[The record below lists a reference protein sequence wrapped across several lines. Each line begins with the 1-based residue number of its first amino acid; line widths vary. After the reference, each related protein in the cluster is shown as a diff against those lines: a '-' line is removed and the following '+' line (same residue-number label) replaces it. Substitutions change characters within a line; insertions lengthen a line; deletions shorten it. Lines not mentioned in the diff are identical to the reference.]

1 MEELRNTD
9 VKGESFILM
18 KDYPLYHL
26 KKGNEEIT
34 IYPSD
39 DVLMYDGDNSELSNR
54 VYELNNSSHQ
64 FKNEAS
70 LEELYE
76 KLLKFY
82 SRLSDSV
89 ESLKVNSFLNYEFS
103 LLKQDN
109 SYLIC
114 LSIRDRENMLMSSIR
129 RVEGTT
135 YKITGN
141 NSLSTALITLNQ
153 FIREIQ
159 ESDIEA
165 LYDRLIKNKNI
176 MKRILKI
183 KRTSDSSRNKSKSK
197 LTINGRIYDSSVKRT
212 YSKKQLLENPPSWA
226 KKGSLPLWREA
237 VNKATHEGEKE
248 VNVIVPISLYKKA
261 LSSADYP
268 DFVSDSY
275 DFIRD
280 WELPNSKLQLFE
292 EPQEDGTFD
301 YFLKHITS
309 EGETNAYFR
318 QEDGYFRIE
327 LGAGDLASDLKEK
340 NSGDD
345 CIEQDQ
351 IIDLIDLLANYI
363 ISRDITI
370 DSIADSEYYH
380 SINKVKASR
389 KIIFKVKD
397 DSGEEQFDRGVK
409 AAKQAKDKGWDK
421 SQTMEYYDELHK
433 QFNKGL
439 EEGFKD

>member
-1 MEELRNTD
+1 MEELRNTN
-9 VKGESFILM
+9 VKGESLILM
-18 KDYPLYHL
+18 KDYPLYYL
-26 KKGNEEIT
+26 RKGHEEI
-34 IYPSD
+34 IIFPSD
-39 DVLMYDGDNSELSNR
+39 DVLMYDGNDTELSNR
-54 VYELNNSSHQ
+54 VYELNNSSYQ

-89 ESLKVNSFLNYEFS
+89 EPIKVNSFSDYEFS

-114 LSIRDRENMLMSSIR
+114 LLIQDQKNMLMSSIR
-129 RVEGTT
+129 QVEGST

-141 NSLSTALITLNQ
+141 DSISTVLITLNH

-159 ESDIEA
+159 ESNIEA
-165 LYDRLIKNKNI
+165 LYDRLIKTKNI

-212 YSKKQLLENPPSWA
+212 YSKSQLLENPPSWV
-226 KKGSLPLWREA
+226 KKGNLSLWREA
-237 VNKATHEGEKE
+237 VNKATHEGKKE
-248 VNVIVPISLYKKA
+248 VNVVVPISLYKKA

-275 DFIRD
+275 DFVRD

-292 EPQEDGTFD
+292 ESQEDGTFD
-301 YFLKHITS
+301 YFLKHITP

-351 IIDLIDLLANYI
+351 IIVLIDLLANYI
-363 ISRDITI
+363 ILRDITI

-389 KIIFKVKD
+389 KIILKVKD

-421 SQTMEYYDELHK
+421 SQTMKYYDELHK